1 MGRQLRLKGSPESA
15 PPVANT
21 ETKTSATATS
31 GTDNP
36 GSNPANCDVS
46 FDMFGFIRVLF
57 LNRRW
62 LVGAVLTAGVV
73 TAIATLFIPNQY
85 TAHASLLPSKSGGKL
100 SALKGIT
107 GLAALDIAGGF
118 GGSSE
123 SSSELFPTTLNSA
136 RLRNAILQKRY
147 QFTAD
152 NKKYSLTMLEYLD
165 ETNLDKARKA
175 LAKITTVSSEFK
187 TGVVTLDVTTKYP
200 ELSAQVAQAYID
212 ELDTFNRT
220 QRKTRATEYEN
231 FLHERL
237 DVGKAEMA
245 SAEDALEKFQTVNR
259 DWAFS
264 NDPALQKKLLALKR
278 DLEIKTKTFALLTQQ
293 YEIARSETR
302 KDLPVVQALD
312 APVAPLVKS
321 APQRTLTV
329 IFAMLIAAVFA
340 VGILIVR
347 ESFKKRIFQPANDS
361 WRQLQSD
368 FATVYPALAT
378 KLSMRLST
386 RASSYA
392 KVATT
397 TTENEAP
404 VRRNRPQVSNK
415 EINA

>member
-1 MGRQLRLKGSPESA
+1 
-15 PPVANT
+15 
-21 ETKTSATATS
+21 
-31 GTDNP
+31 
-36 GSNPANCDVS
+36 
-46 FDMFGFIRVLF
+46 MFGFIRVLF

-107 GLAALDIAGGF
+107 GLAALDIVGGF

-264 NDPALQKKLLALKR
+264 NDPALQKNLLGLKR

-293 YEIARSETR
+293 YEIARSESR

-397 TTENEAP
+397 TTENETP

-415 EINA
+415 EINV